1 VEGRPCARI
10 ELLIWLNK
18 RWCWM
23 GVRSRVTKRK
33 LAQVEELLESLRGIL
48 IGVRTGE

>member
-1 VEGRPCARI
+1 
-10 ELLIWLNK
+10 
-18 RWCWM
+18 M
-23 GVRSRVTKRK
+23 GVRSKVTKRK